1 MANQVT
7 LGELAVL
14 VGGTLTGDGALP
26 IRAVNGIEEAGPGD
40 ITFLANPKYASLL
53 ASTKA
58 SAAIVGRGVV
68 APIPT
73 IAVSNPDLAF
83 GLVAARLT
91 GGPPKPGPGTHP
103 TAVVARDAVI
113 GRDVWVGAHAVVEAG
128 ASIGAGTVLHAQT
141 YVGQGAKIGPDCLL
155 YPQVVVRDRCEI
167 GARVILHSGAV
178 IGSDGFGYATE
189 KGVHHKI
196 PQVGI
201 VVLGDDV
208 EVGANVTID
217 RARFGRTEIGRGTK
231 IDNLVQI
238 GHNVVTG
245 EGCLL
250 VAQSGVSGSTKLG
263 HHVVLAG
270 QAGLIGHLEMG
281 DAAIITAQSGVTKD
295 VPPGGVVSGSPA
307 SERTTHLKELASL
320 GKLPEALQ
328 EIRRLRKEI
337 EELRMRLDAR
347 S

>member
-7 LGELAVL
+7 LGELATL
-14 VGGTLTGDGALP
+14 VGGTLTGDSTIP
-26 IRAVNGIEEAGPGD
+26 IRAVNGIEEAGPGE

-53 ASTKA
+53 RSTKA
-58 SAAIVGRGVV
+58 SAVIVSRGVA
-68 APIPT
+68 APIPS

-83 GLVAARLT
+83 GLVATRINGASS
-91 GGPPKPGPGTHP
+91 KPAPGTHP
-103 TAVVARDAVI
+103 TAVVAGDAVI
-113 GRDVWVGAHAVVEAG
+113 GRDVSIGAHAVIETG

-141 YVGQGAKIGPDCLL
+141 YLGQGAKIGPDCLL
-155 YPQVVVRDRCEI
+155 YPQVVVREYCEL

-178 IGSDGFGYATE
+178 IGSDGFGYATD

-217 RARFGRTEIGRGTK
+217 RARFGKTAIGRGTK

-245 EGCLL
+245 VSCLL

-263 HHVVLAG
+263 NHVVLAG
-270 QAGLIGHLEMG
+270 QAGLIGHLDMG
-281 DAAIITAQSGVTKD
+281 DGAIITAQSGVTKD

-307 SERTTHLKELASL
+307 SDRTTHLKELASL

-337 EELRMRLDAR
+337 EELRMKLAAR
-347 S
+347 G

>member
-1 MANQVT
+1 MANEVT
-7 LGELAVL
+7 LGELAMM
-14 VGGTLTGDGALP
+14 VGGTLTGDGATP
-26 IRAVNGIEEAGPGD
+26 IRGVNGIEEALAGE

-58 SAAIVGRGVV
+58 SAVIVGRGVA
-68 APIPT
+68 APIPS
-73 IAVSNPDLAF
+73 IAVPNPDLAF
-83 GLVAARLT
+83 GLVAARLN
-91 GGPPKPGPGTHP
+91 GAPAKPPAGIHP
-103 TAVVARDAVI
+103 TAVVAKDATI
-113 GRDVWVGAHAVVEAG
+113 GRDVAIGAHAVVEAR
-128 ASIGAGTVLHAQT
+128 ASIGDGTVIHPQA
-141 YVGQGAKIGPDCLL
+141 YVGAESKIGAACLL
-155 YPQVVVRDRCEI
+155 YPQVVVRERCEL

-217 RARFGRTEIGRGTK
+217 RARFGRTVIGRGTK

-263 HHVVLAG
+263 NHVVLAG

-295 VPPGGVVSGSPA
+295 VPPGGVMSGSPA

-337 EELRMRLDAR
+337 EDLKKKVG